1 MGQEGGQRRDAIANR
16 QAVIDAAA
24 VLLHDRPE
32 ASMQEIAD
40 YSGLGRTTVYRH
52 FPNRLAL
59 LEALMADAIAR
70 GNAHVDAFLAGG
82 AGTEQLLRE
91 VGEMNVELGLRYRF
105 LYAHQ
110 DIAKPALQRLG
121 RRGRDSLSAFLA
133 DAQRRGEIRA
143 DQTVSWLVTVHV
155 ALALAMV
162 GDVLGGRIERPV
174 AGRVLGETMVAM
186 MVPR

>member
-1 MGQEGGQRRDAIANR
+1 MGQDGGQRRDAIANR
-16 QAVIDAAA
+16 QAVIDAAV
-24 VLLHDRPE
+24 VLLRDRPE

-40 YSGLGRTTVYRH
+40 YSGVGRTTVYRH

-70 GNAHVDAFLAGG
+70 GDAHVDAFLATG
-82 AGTEQLLRE
+82 AGTEALLRE
-91 VGEMNVELGLRYRF
+91 VGEMNVDLGLRYRF
-105 LYAHQ
+105 LYAHLE
-110 DIAKPALQRLG
+110 IARPALQRRG

-143 DQTVSWLVTVHV
+143 DLTVSWLMTVQ
-155 ALALAMV
+155 LGLTLAMV
-162 GDVLGGRIERPV
+162 GDMLGDRIERSI
-174 AGRVLGETMVAM
+174 AGRVLGETIVAM